1 MSTMKTKQKPAR
13 VLRSMYIPADVDK
26 TLREMAARDR
36 RSVTQTVA
44 ILLEQ
49 ALERFEDCKPAA
61 EEA

>member
-1 MSTMKTKQKPAR
+1 
-13 VLRSMYIPADVDK
+13 
-26 TLREMAARDR
+26 MAARDR